1 MGKIVTQVSVL
12 NLRYGVRDVFEPED
26 LTELKNIPKVT
37 KCVEELAKLV
47 SRLTRYESFT
57 KKTNKIRTKKS
68 NKNILDV
75 LYNTIK
81 VT

>member
-47 SRLTRYESFT
+47 SRLTHSRSFCHSQ
-57 KKTNKIRTKKS
+57 KKTNKIRTKKA
-68 NKNILDV
+68 
-75 LYNTIK
+75 IK
-81 VT
+81 IF